1 MSCFCTKE
9 ILSTGFLL
17 PSEAGHSS
25 CGLETIPLVNSE
37 MFTLITPQLPLLLL
51 SYRQAQISAILRNW
65 DKTKH
70 CPSLTLSTL
79 FSCTS
84 RSSCLL
90 RAWSTAVI
98 FTALPAIGWTFTMCG
113 VICTHVS
120 PIFKSVPQSG
130 AIPPPPH
137 RGDLHTCISNLQ
149 ISTTKWGLPAPS
161 TPFFL

>member
-1 MSCFCTKE
+1 MSCFCTRE
-9 ILSTGFLL
+9 ILSMGFLL

-25 CGLETIPLVNSE
+25 CGLETIPLANSE
-37 MFTLITPQLPLLLL
+37 MFMLITPQLPLLLL

-90 RAWSTAVI
+90 RAWSTSVI
-98 FTALPAIGWTFTMCG
+98 FTALPAICWTFTMCG
-113 VICTHVS
+113 VIYTHLS

-137 RGDLHTCISNLQ
+137 HFFCKRCLELKEISV
-149 ISTTKWGLPAPS
+149 SCFSSKS
-161 TPFFL
+161 

>member
-1 MSCFCTKE
+1 M
-9 ILSTGFLL
+9 GFLL

-51 SYRQAQISAILRNW
+51 SYRQAQISTILQNW

-70 CPSLTLSTL
+70 CPSSTLSTR

-90 RAWSTAVI
+90 RAWSTSVI
-98 FTALPAIGWTFTMCG
+98 FTVLPAICSTFTMCR
-113 VICTHVS
+113 VIYTHLS

-130 AIPPPPH
+130 AIPPPFFFFK
-137 RGDLHTCISNLQ
+137 RCLGLKEISV
-149 ISTTKWGLPAPS
+149 SCFSSKS
-161 TPFFL
+161 